1 MEPFNAPDDC
11 WGGRVRPPPRSVYT
25 RVANGFGLQGY
36 GFQMTAVKP
45 RRRGN
50 GEEAARK
57 SAQKPTRETA
67 LRTAQETA
75 QETAQQAAQET
86 LEEAA
91 PGAIPGSSLQP
102 SPRPPFFPDPG
113 LICIALEAGQIGVWS
128 WDIPSNQA
136 TWSSN
141 LEDICGLAPGRLDTT
156 KMILEND
163 VHPDDWPAVT
173 AALQEALRTRTARR
187 VQYRLQTRP
196 GEDERWIETLAAVV
210 TEAGVPVKLL
220 GLCREVTDRA
230 KNHRELRVRAKQ
242 QEAVARLA
250 AQALTELGLQRFF
263 DDCVK
268 TIAGTLDVELVKIL
282 ELVPGDAELL
292 LRAGAGW
299 NPGLVGTAL
308 VSTDRNSQAG
318 YALASGGPVIVD
330 NLAAETRFGG
340 QPLLSQHGAVS
351 GLTIPIAGRDG
362 RTYGVLGAHATRRRS
377 FSENDVSFLAAI
389 ANVIAGAIQRR
400 QLDQRHEL
408 MIRELRHRSGNLF
421 AQLLALFSQ
430 TAKSSKSLAELVPK
444 YEARVLALANAHRL
458 ITESGWRSA
467 SLSEILNPLLAPF
480 LDRVSLSGPDVFLE
494 PDPTFGLSAAVHE
507 LATNASKYGSLSE
520 RAGRIEVSWSVQRTE
535 QGLTLLFDWKERNG
549 PPCKRIRRPGFGS
562 KLIRTVIERQLNG
575 KVLQTFGPQGMEVK
589 LTIPLTHE
597 RWPGGAT
604 APADAPQPQIDSPA
618 L

>member
-1 MEPFNAPDDC
+1 M
-11 WGGRVRPPPRSVYT
+11 S
-25 RVANGFGLQGY
+25 
-36 GFQMTAVKP
+36 AVKP

-50 GEEAARK
+50 GEQVARK
-57 SAQKPTRETA
+57 A
-67 LRTAQETA
+67 AQETA
-75 QETAQQAAQET
+75 QETARETAQET
-86 LEEAA
+86 APETA
-91 PGAIPGSSLQP
+91 PGSALEA
-102 SPRPPFFPDPG
+102 SPRPPFFSDPG
-113 LICIALEAGQIGVWS
+113 LICIALEGGQIGIWS
-128 WDIPSNQA
+128 WDISSNRA

-141 LEDICGLAPGRLDTT
+141 FEDICGLAPGSLDET
-156 KMILEND
+156 KMILDNV
-163 VHPDDWPAVT
+163 VHPDDGPAVT
-173 AALQEALRTRTARR
+173 AAMQEAVRTRTPRR
-187 VQYRLQTRP
+187 VQYRLLTKP
-196 GEDERWIETLAAVV
+196 GADERWIETLAAVV
-210 TEAGVPVKLL
+210 TKDGVPVKLL
-220 GLCREVTDRA
+220 GLCRDVTDRA
-230 KNHRELRVRAKQ
+230 KNHRELRIRAKQ

-268 TIAGTLDVELVKIL
+268 TIADTLDVELVKIL

-299 NPGLVGTAL
+299 KPGLVGTAL

-318 YALASGGPVIVD
+318 YTLASGGPVIVD
-330 NLAAETRFGG
+330 NLAAETRFVG
-340 QPLLSQHGAVS
+340 QPLLHQHGAVS

-362 RTYGVLGAHATRRRS
+362 RTYGVLSAHATRRRN
-377 FSENDVSFLAAI
+377 FSENDVSFLAAL

-430 TAKSSKSLAELVPK
+430 TAKTSKNLAELVPK

-480 LDRVSLSGPDVFLE
+480 LDRVTLAGPDVFLE

-507 LATNASKYGSLSE
+507 LATNASKYGSLSA
-520 RAGRIEVSWSVQRTE
+520 RAGRIDVSWSVQRTE

-549 PPCKRIRRPGFGS
+549 PPHKRNRRPGFGS
-562 KLIRTVIERQLNG
+562 KLIHTVIERQLNG
-575 KVLQTFGPQGMEVK
+575 KVLQTFGPKGMEAK

-604 APADAPQPQIDSPA
+604 TAADAPQAQVDSPA